1 MNKKDRTTPAEFA
14 GWMPRRSE
22 FEVEY
27 LKDAEQIVSG
37 IAFSDADETVA
48 MLEQK
53 LVSLR
58 AYNDKLDERDI
69 RTRFAVEWDLLDHEF
84 RSFGGRNRRER
95 EMEEALLPLAQVVP
109 RETLTNF
116 VHVVESEMRL
126 KEEIETYKKWR
137 RHGIVNRDEGMFFSQ
152 LESLMSDDRVSP
164 MAIDKWNRDLANHAE
179 SAEFRAS
186 LDKQLLSQTENQ
198 ICQCFGLSPHG
209 YLRIKDLLLREFEV
223 RGRMNRELAMS
234 FMPGHE
240 NVVTTIYDALR
251 AQGLFFG
258 MGDVESSADV
268 EAAPDEE
275 YQIGEQTDGQN
286 EEVEE
291 ESRTEEQGQM
301 EEESEEEEG

>member
-1 MNKKDRTTPAEFA
+1 M
-14 GWMPRRSE
+14 
-22 FEVEY
+22 
-27 LKDAEQIVSG
+27 
-37 IAFSDADETVA
+37 
-48 MLEQK
+48 
-53 LVSLR
+53 
-58 AYNDKLDERDI
+58 
-69 RTRFAVEWDLLDHEF
+69 
-84 RSFGGRNRRER
+84 RER
-95 EMEEALLPLAQVVP
+95 EMEEALLPLAQVVS
-109 RETLTNF
+109 RETLTQF

-137 RHGIVNRDEGMFFSQ
+137 RHGIVNRDEGVFFSQ

-164 MAIDKWNRDLANHAE
+164 MAIEKWNRDLASHTE

-198 ICQCFGLSPHG
+198 ICQYFGLSPHG

-258 MGDVESSADV
+258 MGDVGSSADV
-268 EAAPDEE
+268 EAAQDED
-275 YQIGEQTDGQN
+275 YQIAEQTDAQTQDI
-286 EEVEE
+286 EE
-291 ESRTEEQGQM
+291 ESHTEEHNQM
-301 EEESEEEEG
+301 EEESEEEEA